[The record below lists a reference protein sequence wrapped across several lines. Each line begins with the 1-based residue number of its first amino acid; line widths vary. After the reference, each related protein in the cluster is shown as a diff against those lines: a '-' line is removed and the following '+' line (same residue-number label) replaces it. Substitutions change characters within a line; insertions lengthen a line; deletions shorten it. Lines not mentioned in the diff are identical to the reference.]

1 MIEKHLQKLIKKFE
15 STPGAALGTSFSS
28 TSPIT
33 TPSATPNLNWINLL

>member
-15 STPGAALGTSFSS
+15 SKPGAALGTSSSS

-33 TPSATPNLNWINLL
+33 TPSANS